1 MPDIDPNLIGAV
13 VNACP
18 IDKMVAAPLIA
29 ASLAHTRMCKTY
41 ADWVMSVGVDPAT
54 GKARTIQF
62 DFDEVI
68 VNPDG
73 SAAQVV
79 SRTLRAPILALLPH
93 PVIGIKTVSLAFDLE
108 ISQSASD
115 SSSNEAE
122 GGFDAKVGWGPFSVT
137 MHGKV
142 SHKDQQTRS
151 TDTRAKYHFDV
162 VAERLEPA
170 EGMQRILEAI
180 TNAIKPIMLPGKAPV
195 ALGDVG
201 KDALPAPGA
210 PVVVKAG
217 GK

>member
-29 ASLAHTRMCKTY
+29 AAQAHTRMCKTY
-41 ADWVMSVGVDPAT
+41 ADWVLSVGVDPST
-54 GKARTIQF
+54 GKARNIQF

-79 SRTLRAPILALLPH
+79 TRTLRAPLLALLPH
-93 PVIGIKTVSLAFDLE
+93 PVIGIKSVNLAFDLE
-108 ISQSASD
+108 ISQSS
-115 SSSNEAE
+115 SETSSNEAE
-122 GGFDAKVGWGPFSVT
+122 GGFEAKVGWGPFSVT

-162 VAERLEPA
+162 TAERLEPA
-170 EGMQRILEAI
+170 EGMHRVLEAI
-180 TNAIKPIMLPGKAPV
+180 TNAIKPIILPGKTAP
-195 ALGDVG
+195 ALADLS
-201 KDALPAPGA
+201 KDALPMPSDAAPA
-210 PVVVKAG
+210 PVK
-217 GK
+217 K